1 MGARQADAC
10 RIQPRFQ
17 RLASLMRTNHGQGNG
32 VRAMGFFG
40 LKPAA
45 PNAQESNRPT
55 RNRAARRSRSTGAE
69 DAAYEEERASCE
81 RVLACPARG
90 GEAGSRPAKALRS
103 ADASSRPP
111 RSKERVSSP
120 EPLPCGGLVYP
131 GPPAPNFRGD
141 ESCFFDLD
149 CSQPIEKPRI
159 GRRNPRKSKPVFLVR
174 FGLALVRLGGTEV
187 LRLRPFAPG
196 APLHASGRSPSPGTE
211 RDPPG
216 ELQSCVTP
224 KVGVTRTG
232 SE

>member
-1 MGARQADAC
+1 MDRATESVLWVFLVSNQQPPMRKRAIARQGTAPPDAPD
-10 RIQPRFQ
+10 RRE
-17 RLASLMRTNHGQGNG
+17 RRMRRTRRSARRANESWLAR
-32 VRAMGFFG
+32 
-40 LKPAA
+40 
-45 PNAQESNRPT
+45 
-55 RNRAARRSRSTGAE
+55 RAAAK
-69 DAAYEEERASCE
+69 RA
-81 RVLACPARG
+81 V
-90 GEAGSRPAKALRS
+90 RPAKRCGAPTQAQGPRDRKS
-103 ADASSRPP
+103 AS
-111 RSKERVSSP
+111 SSP

-196 APLHASGRSPSPGTE
+196 APLHASGRIPSPGTE

-216 ELQSCVTP
+216 ELQSCRIWRP
-224 KVGVTRTG
+224 RR
-232 SE
+232 